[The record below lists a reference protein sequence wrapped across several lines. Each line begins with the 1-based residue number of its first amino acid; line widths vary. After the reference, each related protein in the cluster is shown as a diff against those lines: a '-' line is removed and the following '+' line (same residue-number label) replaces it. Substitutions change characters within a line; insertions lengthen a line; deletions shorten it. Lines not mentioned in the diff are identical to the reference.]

1 MGFRKC
7 CWKNIIHPFT
17 SALLGG
23 LLFIMLFG
31 QANAASQ
38 FEDNVRIFPDLTVVR
53 PFLNSFDK
61 RPECREWA
69 DNFQL
74 LSSGNKGDL
83 FFRIRVRDAPKS
95 NCAALTSVAGRIAH
109 FVLRSSESM
118 PEELSGQPSETY
130 WTGEWKI
137 TERLNVARVEEQL
150 NGDEVQ
156 VYQPTD
162 TLTEAWDDSCV
173 SVFDKIVVSD
183 GNARKTYYLLAISN
197 ENPFL
202 RRFDQD
208 FNCPNW
214 QGRSSASQYVATF
227 DIDGGVFNE
236 GAFLFDRSFGTVL
249 LPRSRTQEFCVFIS
263 DLKITYAYLSEDK
276 LQQMLASERIFAS
289 VAGLREQSFE
299 VSRDDSRDAAI
310 RLLQNFGGCDRW

>member
-1 MGFRKC
+1 MKNTIQSFKC
-7 CWKNIIHPFT
+7 SF
-17 SALLGG
+17 LGG
-23 LLFIMLFG
+23 VLLLLLCTE
-31 QANAASQ
+31 ASAGEQ
-38 FEDNVRIFPDLTVVR
+38 VEDKVRTFPDVTVVR
-53 PFLNSFDK
+53 PFLNSLDK
-61 RPECREWA
+61 QPECREWA

-74 LSSGNKGDL
+74 LSSSNKGDL
-83 FFRIRVRDAPKS
+83 FFRIRVRDVPKS
-95 NCAALTSVAGRIAH
+95 NCAALTRVAGRIAQ

-183 GNARKTYYLLAISN
+183 GNARKTFYLLAISN

-208 FNCPNW
+208 FSCPNW

-227 DIDGGVFNE
+227 DIDGGALNE
-236 GAFLFDRSFGTVL
+236 GAFFFDRSFGTLL
-249 LPRSRTQEFCVFIS
+249 LPRSRVEDFCIFVS
-263 DLKITYAYLSEDK
+263 ELGVTYAYLSEYE
-276 LQQMLASERIFAS
+276 LRQVLASEKLFAS
-289 VAGLREQSFE
+289 VAGMVEQSFE
-299 VSRDDSRDAAI
+299 VSRDESRDAAI
-310 RLLQNFGGCDRW
+310 RLLQNFGKCDRW